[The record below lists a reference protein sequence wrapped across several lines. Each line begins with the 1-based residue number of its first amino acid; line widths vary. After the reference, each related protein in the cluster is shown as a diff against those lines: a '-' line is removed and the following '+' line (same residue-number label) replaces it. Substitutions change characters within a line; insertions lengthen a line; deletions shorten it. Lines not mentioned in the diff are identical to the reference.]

1 MGNQEPVFKTS
12 NIKISEIRY
21 IGKEKKHVKVKFDV
35 LDSSKKIDGIGFNMK
50 DAFENI
56 KSGDLIDLVFSID
69 KNIWNN
75 IESLQLKIKDI
86 KKIN

>member
-1 MGNQEPVFKTS
+1 M
-12 NIKISEIRY
+12 
-21 IGKEKKHVKVKFDV
+21 
-35 LDSSKKIDGIGFNMK
+35 DSSKKIDGIGFNMK